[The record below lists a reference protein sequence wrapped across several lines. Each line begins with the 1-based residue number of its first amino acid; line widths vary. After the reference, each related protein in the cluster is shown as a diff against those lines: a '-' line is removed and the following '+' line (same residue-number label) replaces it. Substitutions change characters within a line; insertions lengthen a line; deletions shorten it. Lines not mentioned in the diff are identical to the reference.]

1 MSVELIR
8 NQRDKN
14 SEELYATPPNE
25 KCSIQLLIQRDLY
38 IQRWIKNY

>member
-14 SEELYATPPNE
+14 SGELYATPPNG
-25 KCSIQLLIQRDLY
+25 KCPIAKMKDREMIFAQ
-38 IQRWIKNY
+38 NMG